1 MFVFFICKV
10 EANSQTLNYKT
21 VQNTYGINVTTQ
33 LIFFEKTV
41 WADESELRTDS
52 VRGKITFIDSVANKW
67 IVFNYYIPK
76 RYLINGKSQRI
87 YSNAGD
93 ILRDGIWELSTKQ
106 EYQPQSNSYI
116 NIQDTA
122 IDYNY
127 ISSLTEK
134 ITGKELLQFCETTP
148 IYIGQGNFLDISDD
162 GNILRYDNLY
172 VDLRNMIEYN
182 FELEGCCNTNT
193 IFVKLPVKDSLGYL
207 YMKEEK
213 WIRDSKKQQSK
224 VITDSLF
231 SIKKIID
238 TIIPENCGKKSIWYV
253 DNDDNYWYASGK
265 ERFQYDDAKI
275 KHISRKMIPFEGYFI
290 TKIEKD
296 ESFEYVLY
304 SSRFKDGKIL
314 EMKDDVLFGN
324 NYLEVSL
331 PGPDCRHITISHV
344 EFYTGIESIENSQRN
359 QGNLYLLNLL
369 NGNILSIP
377 ADIHVDQET
386 LNFYD
391 CNTEEYN
398 YLLFKDEKN
407 RFYKYDSKKN
417 KLIKCKL
424 KKC

>member
-1 MFVFFICKV
+1 MFIFFFSKV

-21 VQNTYGINVTTQ
+21 IQNTYGVNVTTH
-33 LIFFEKTV
+33 LIFFEKRV

-52 VRGKITFIDSVANKW
+52 VRGKISFIDSVANKW

-193 IFVKLPVKDSLGYL
+193 FFVKLPVKDSLGYL

-213 WIRDSKKQQSK
+213 WVRDSKKQQSK

-238 TIIPENCGKKSIWYV
+238 TIIPEDCGKKSIWYV
-253 DNDDNYWYASGK
+253 DNDDKFWYASGK
-265 ERFQYDDAKI
+265 ERFQYDDAKY
-275 KHISRKMIPFEGYFI
+275 KHISRQMIPFEGCFI

-296 ESFEYVLY
+296 ETFEYVLY
-304 SSRFKDGKIL
+304 SSRFKDGKML
-314 EMKDDVLFGN
+314 ELKDDVLFGK
-324 NYLEVSL
+324 NYLSVSL
-331 PGPDCRHITISHV
+331 PGADCKQITISHV
-344 EFYTGIESIENSQRN
+344 EFYTNIESIENSQRN